1 VGHGVGKGGLLTLS
15 ADPIRGEIA
24 GGDAGCG
31 TRGEGRQGPGPGSGK
46 ERLAGLLL
54 MRVAPVLYGGVG
66 ASEERANPTQ
76 PNPPFPL
83 RRGVAST
90 QRVAPPPHVLQLTE
104 EEKNTF
110 GSVMRCDAMRC
121 EAVEDLAKF
130 IYVPRSC
137 ICMGGHTV
145 GRVL

>member
-1 VGHGVGKGGLLTLS
+1 MGHGVGKGGLLTLS

-76 PNPPFPL
+76 PPLSFAPRGRVNPT
-83 RRGVAST
+83 RRTST
-90 QRVAPPPHVLQLTE
+90 ACTAADGGG
-104 EEKNTF
+104 EKHF
-110 GSVMRCDAMRC
+110 WKRDAMRCDAMRSGGGFG
-121 EAVEDLAKF
+121 K
-130 IYVPRSC
+130 IYLCSP
-137 ICMGGHTV
+137 
-145 GRVL
+145 